1 MMQTQDST
9 LFESAY
15 FILRRQKLPPSKED
29 MVAEA
34 HRIIASD
41 GSALAKKRAEKRRLW
56 LFALGFFCGAALAAF
71 LILLIYT

>member
-1 MMQTQDST
+1 MQTQDSA

-15 FILRRQKLPPSKED
+15 FILRRQKLPPSKAD

-34 HRIIASD
+34 HRII
-41 GSALAKKRAEKRRLW
+41 GFGGTPMGRHKRTRRLW

-71 LILLIYT
+71 FILLLYT